1 MNQVQE
7 VNQIK
12 LAKLKKCTKLWNK
25 QFPSDL
31 HYIKLE
37 DNKIMIYSKHH
48 KDGTEI
54 LKDDIDWTINS
65 ILRIIK

>member
-1 MNQVQE
+1 MEQLQE

-25 QFPSDL
+25 QFPKDL
-31 HYIKLE
+31 HHIKLE
-37 DNKIMIYSKHH
+37 DNKIMIYSKRY

-54 LKDDIDWTINS
+54 LESDIDRTINS
-65 ILRIIK
+65 ILRILK